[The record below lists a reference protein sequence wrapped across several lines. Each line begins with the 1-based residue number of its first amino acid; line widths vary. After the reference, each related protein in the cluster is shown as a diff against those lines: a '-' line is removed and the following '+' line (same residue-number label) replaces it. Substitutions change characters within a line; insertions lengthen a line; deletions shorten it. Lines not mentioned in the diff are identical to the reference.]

1 MLAQRPPLS
10 VHPSIH
16 PPPHSTSSF
25 TRFFSCSDSLLA
37 RRETFYILIL
47 YNFCPYNKNNVY
59 WRLCVCDSV
68 GISAAMGGGS
78 VSNPIHLDW
87 FTFSAVCL
95 RTVSCVYYI
104 LVKCLRV
111 AVGRGNNFLVVLK
124 IKHQEN

>member
-1 MLAQRPPLS
+1 M
-10 VHPSIH
+10 
-16 PPPHSTSSF
+16 
-25 TRFFSCSDSLLA
+25 
-37 RRETFYILIL
+37 
-47 YNFCPYNKNNVY
+47 
-59 WRLCVCDSV
+59 CDSV

-124 IKHQEN
+124 IKRQEN